1 MNKAFQNIKAMKR
14 RILLTVACVLA
25 FTLSCDDDLLNKS
38 NPNEFTPDTFYKN
51 GTQIVGAVNAVYSS
65 LQSVDL
71 FCREYFF
78 VHDLRSDDMASG
90 GGQLETPRAQLLT
103 GTHDAANS
111 LLTSVWRGWYR
122 LIHQANQVIENAP
135 NASEEVTEELKAR
148 VLGEAKFLRGWA
160 YFDLVVLFGGVPLM
174 DTYAKAIGED
184 KPRATEAQVYTLIEQ
199 DLADAIASLPLKA
212 EYDANNIG
220 RASREAA
227 QAMLARVYMQQG
239 RYEEAKPMLQAIID
253 GGAFDNWKNIPYIEN
268 FREEMEF
275 NDESLFEVAFSY
287 DFGGSSWDAS
297 GQGTQTEV
305 TFRGQEYGP
314 TAWRNVIPS
323 NALLAEYEMT
333 SKGDPKDDP
342 RYSESFYFIGDTY
355 DNGSKVIEDMQG
367 NDPKISWKKYQR
379 IYKAAEEEQ
388 RSGINMRV
396 IRYTE
401 VLLNMAECE
410 NATDNDA
417 AAIALLNEVRS
428 REGVEMPAYPTANY
442 PVDTPEEVFRAIV
455 HERRVELAGEQIRNR
470 DILRWRR
477 LGKLTTEPISY
488 FTARHA
494 LAPIPQQEIDS
505 NAELTQA
512 DQNPG
517 Y

>member
-1 MNKAFQNIKAMKR
+1 MKTSSKNVKTMR
-14 RILLTVACVLA
+14 KILLTIVGILV
-25 FTLSCDDDLLNKS
+25 FTLSCNDDILDKT
-38 NPNEFTPDTFYKN
+38 NPNEFTPETFYKN
-51 GTQIVGAVNAVYSS
+51 GTQIVGAVNAAYSS

-71 FCREYFF
+71 YCREYFF
-78 VHDLRSDDMASG
+78 VHDLRSDDMGSG

-135 NASEEVTEELKAR
+135 NATEEVTDELKAR
-148 VLGEAKFLRGWA
+148 VIGEAKFLRAWA

-174 DTYAKAIGED
+174 ETYAKGIGED
-184 KPRATEAQVYTLIEQ
+184 KPRSGETEVYTLIET
-199 DLADAIASLPLKA
+199 DLQDAIQMLPLKA

-220 RASREAA
+220 RACREAA
-227 QAMLARVYMQQG
+227 LAMLARVYMQQG
-239 RYEEAKPMLQAIID
+239 KYVEAKPLLQEIID

-275 NDESLFEVAFSY
+275 HDESLFEVAFSY
-287 DFGGSSWDAS
+287 DFGGSSWDGS

-323 NALLAEYEMT
+323 VSLLNEYEMT

-342 RYSESFYFIGDTY
+342 RYKESFYFIGDTY
-355 DNGSKVIEDMQG
+355 DNGTKVIEDMQG

-379 IYKAAEEEQ
+379 IYKAATEEQ

-401 VLLNMAECE
+401 VLLNMAECQ
-410 NATDNDA
+410 NATGFDDE
-417 AAIALLNEVRS
+417 AIDLLNEVRS
-428 REGVEMPAYPTANY
+428 RKGIEMPPYPTANY
-442 PVDTPEEVFRAIV
+442 PVNSPAEVFRAIV

-477 LGKLTTEPISY
+477 LGKLTAEPISY
-488 FTARHA
+488 FTEKHA

-505 NAELTQA
+505 NSELTQA